1 MTPIKLSKRFEMKN
15 CVGQVVRGDDFWD
28 RNLELETIWD
38 SIESGS
44 HILLVAPRR
53 VGKTSIMH
61 KIKDEPKEGYIVIYV
76 DTESADNENEFWHKI
91 FNTMQEE
98 EFVNKLQSKS
108 KELYERFKNIRIK
121 KVSASGVEFGDGE
134 TLDYLTAFETLVK
147 DLEIDKKLII
157 MVDEFAQTIENII
170 KYEDV
175 KNANSLLKAHRALR
189 QNPKISEKVT
199 FVYAGSIGLES
210 VVSKINSIKIIN
222 DLNSIKVLPL
232 PKPEAFKF
240 ISQLANSTKIE
251 LKEEVIDA
259 LIEKIEWLIPFYIQL
274 LIQELKIL
282 WREDKSK
289 ELDIACIDAAID
301 KALEHRS
308 YFESW
313 QSKLKESFSKD
324 EYLFTK
330 EILNL
335 ISKDNTLQSS
345 AIINIATKYSLDEDE
360 AKDMIRTL
368 VYDGYINNNE
378 KSNVYRFNSPILRQW
393 WNKNVAN

>member
-1 MTPIKLSKRFEMKN
+1 MKN

-28 RNLELETIWD
+28 RKLELETIWS

-61 KIKDEPKEGYIVIYV
+61 KIKDEPKEGYVVIYV

-91 FNTMQEE
+91 FNAMQEE

-108 KELYERFKNIRIK
+108 KELYARFKNLKIK

-175 KNANSLLKAHRALR
+175 KNANSLLKAHRSLR
-189 QNPKISEKVT
+189 QNPKVSDKVT
-199 FVYAGSIGLES
+199 FIYAGSIGLES

-232 PKPEAFKF
+232 SEPEAFKF
-240 ISQLANSTKIE
+240 ITQLGISTKIE
-251 LKEEVIDA
+251 LKEEVTYI
-259 LIEKIEWLIPFYIQL
+259 LIKKVEWLIPFYIQL

-282 WREDKSK
+282 SRENEGK
-289 ELDIACIDAAID
+289 ELDINSVDTAID

-313 QSKLKESFSKD
+313 QTKLKESFSKD
-324 EYLFTK
+324 EYLFAK
-330 EILNL
+330 EILNI
-335 ISKDNTLQSS
+335 ISENYTMESS
-345 AIINIATKYSLDEDE
+345 AIINIATKHSLDEDE

-368 VYDGYINNNE
+368 IYDGYINNSE
-378 KSNVYRFNSPILRQW
+378 DIKIYRFNSPILRQW

>member
-1 MTPIKLSKRFEMKN
+1 MKN
-15 CVGQVVRGDDFWD
+15 CVGQVVRGSDFWN
-28 RNLELETIWD
+28 RKTELETIWD
-38 SIESGS
+38 SIDSGS

-61 KIKDEPKEGYIVIYV
+61 KIKDEPKDGYIVIYI

-91 FNTMQEE
+91 FNAMQEE
-98 EFVNKLQSKS
+98 EFVSNLQSKS
-108 KELYERFKNIRIK
+108 KELYERFKNIKIK

-134 TLDYLTAFETLVK
+134 TLDYLAAFETLVK

-157 MVDEFAQTIENII
+157 MIDEFAQTIENII

-175 KNANSLLKAHRALR
+175 KNANSLLKAHRTLR
-189 QNPKISEKVT
+189 QNPKVSEKVT
-199 FVYAGSIGLES
+199 FIYAGSIGLES
-210 VVSKINSIKIIN
+210 VVSKINAIKIIN

-232 PKPEAFKF
+232 LRPEAFKF
-240 ISQLANSTKIE
+240 VSQLCISTKIE
-251 LKEEVIDA
+251 LKEEVIYH
-259 LIEKIEWLIPFYIQL
+259 LLEKVEWLIPFYIQL

-282 WREDKSK
+282 SRENAESS
-289 ELDIACIDAAID
+289 LDINSINTAID

-313 QSKLKESFSKD
+313 QTKLKESFSKK
-324 EYLFTK
+324 EYLFAK
-330 EILNL
+330 EILNI
-335 ISKDNTLQSS
+335 ISENYTMESS
-345 AIINIATKYSLDEDE
+345 AIINIAAKYSLDEDE
-360 AKDMIRTL
+360 AKDMIHTL

-378 KSNVYRFNSPILRQW
+378 NPKVYRYNSPILRQW

>member
-1 MTPIKLSKRFEMKN
+1 MKN

-28 RNLELETIWD
+28 RTTELETIWD
-38 SIESGS
+38 AIDSGS

-61 KIKDEPKEGYIVIYV
+61 KIKDEPKEGYIVIYI

-91 FNTMQEE
+91 FNAMQEE
-98 EFVNKLQSKS
+98 EFVNRLKSKS
-108 KELYERFKNIRIK
+108 KKLCERVKNIRIK
-121 KVSASGVEFGDGE
+121 KVSASGVKFGDGQ
-134 TLDYLTAFETLVK
+134 TLDYLAAFETLVK

-170 KYEDV
+170 KYEDI

-189 QNPKISEKVT
+189 QNQKVSEKVT
-199 FVYAGSIGLES
+199 FIYAGSIGLES

-232 PKPEAFKF
+232 SNSEAFKF
-240 ISQLANSTKIE
+240 VSQLCLSTKIE
-251 LKEEVIDA
+251 LREEVIYH
-259 LIEKIEWLIPFYIQL
+259 LLNKVEWLIPFYLQL

-282 WREDKSK
+282 SRENTESLSDASSI
-289 ELDIACIDAAID
+289 DIAID

-313 QSKLKESFSKD
+313 HTKLKESFSKE
-324 EYLFTK
+324 EYLFAK
-330 EILNL
+330 EVLNI
-335 ISKDNTLQSS
+335 ISENYTMESS
-345 AIINIATKYSLDEDE
+345 AIINIAAKHSLDEDE

-378 KSNVYRFNSPILRQW
+378 NPKVYRYNSPILRQW

>member
-1 MTPIKLSKRFEMKN
+1 MKN
-15 CVGQVVRGDDFWD
+15 CVGQVVRGNDFWD
-28 RNLELETIWD
+28 RKVELETIWD

-61 KIKDEPKEGYIVIYV
+61 KIKDEPRDGYIVIYI

-91 FNTMQEE
+91 FNAMQEE
-98 EFVNKLQSKS
+98 EFVNRLQSKS
-108 KELYERFKNIRIK
+108 KVLYERFKNIKIK
-121 KVSASGVEFGDGE
+121 KVSAAGVEFGDGE
-134 TLDYLTAFETLVK
+134 TLDYLSAFETLVK

-189 QNPKISEKVT
+189 QNPKVSEKVT
-199 FVYAGSIGLES
+199 FIYAGSIGLES
-210 VVSKINSIKIIN
+210 VVSKINAIKIIN

-232 PKPEAFKF
+232 SQPEAFKF
-240 ISQLANSTKIE
+240 VSQLCVSTKIE
-251 LKEEVIDA
+251 LKEEVINY
-259 LIEKIEWLIPFYIQL
+259 LLEKVEWLIPFYIQL

-282 WREDKSK
+282 SRENAESLLDKSV
-289 ELDIACIDAAID
+289 IDRAID

-313 QSKLKESFSKD
+313 QTKLKESFSKD
-324 EYLFTK
+324 EYLFAK
-330 EILNL
+330 EILNI
-335 ISKDNTLQSS
+335 ISEKYTMESS
-345 AIINIATKYSLDEDE
+345 AIINIAAKHSLDEDE

-368 VYDGYINNNE
+368 IYDGYINNNE
-378 KSNVYRFNSPILRQW
+378 NPKVYRYNSPILRQW